1 MNEGRQ
7 SGLTVLEILISLL
20 LLSTVVL
27 ANGVLVRAL
36 GLLGAAQASPSRYE
50 RPARLRTLAMEF
62 VQAEMEY
69 LENYPYPYF
78 RDAAACSP
86 TNGLPTPFT
95 SIRRIPATY
104 LTSEPRLPVPF
115 YAADILINTDESVVN
130 PDTPPNDCRPRR
142 ITVNV
147 YLTAVD
153 APATPGGSGGV
164 IFVRGETARAP

>member
-1 MNEGRQ
+1 MRMPREREG
-7 SGLTVLEILISLL
+7 GLTLLEVMVSLL
-20 LLSTVVL
+20 LLTIVAL
-27 ANGVLVRAL
+27 ANSAIIRSL
-36 GLLGAAQASPSRYE
+36 GLVGVVQSSSDQ
-50 RPARLRTLAMEF
+50 RPARLRTLAMEY

-86 TNGLPTPFT
+86 TNGLPPPFT

-115 YAADILINTDESVVN
+115 YAADILVNTDESVVN

-153 APATPGGSGGV
+153 APATPGGSEGV